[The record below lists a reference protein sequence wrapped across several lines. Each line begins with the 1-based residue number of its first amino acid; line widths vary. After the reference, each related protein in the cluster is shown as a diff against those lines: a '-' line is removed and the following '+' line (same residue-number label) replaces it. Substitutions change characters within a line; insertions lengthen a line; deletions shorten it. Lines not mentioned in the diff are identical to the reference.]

1 MVFITARE
9 WRVASLAFM
18 RTFSP
23 IRRFREKITA
33 VTASLLARR
42 LLASSEGAEGKRLAS
57 GPTARVNSPLAQLP
71 L

>member
-1 MVFITARE
+1 MSS
-9 WRVASLAFM
+9 RVAM

-23 IRRFREKITA
+23 IRRFREKMIA

-42 LLASSEGAEGKRLAS
+42 LLASSEAGPKAS
-57 GPTARVNSPLAQLP
+57 ALRAGRPRVNSPLAQLP